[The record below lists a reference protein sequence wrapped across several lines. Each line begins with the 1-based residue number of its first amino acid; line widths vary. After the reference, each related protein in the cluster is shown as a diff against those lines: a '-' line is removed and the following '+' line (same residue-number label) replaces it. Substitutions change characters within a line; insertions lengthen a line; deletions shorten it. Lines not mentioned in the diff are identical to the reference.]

1 MNASGDFLGS
11 SETAMMGNVIESNYL
26 TINDYPAASAM
37 SLLLMGVILILVSV
51 YVKRSGTED
60 LL

>member
-1 MNASGDFLGS
+1 MI
-11 SETAMMGNVIESNYL
+11 GNVIESNFL
-26 TINDYPAASAM
+26 ITLNYPAAA
-37 SLLLMGVILILVSV
+37 SLSIIFMTVILVMVIV